1 VRARPPAGRARPS
14 PLHIKKA
21 LASKWYNSASYGNI
35 TSIGSTGAFEFHQ
48 IAAISGNNITFICPR
63 VRTFGNPATDAIQLV
78 KVAYSSGNLT
88 ITGTVTALP
97 WDGSKG
103 GIVVIETDGTL
114 SFNANINVRRQGF

>member
-1 VRARPPAGRARPS
+1 
-14 PLHIKKA
+14 
-21 LASKWYNSASYGNI
+21 
-35 TSIGSTGAFEFHQ
+35 
-48 IAAISGNNITFICPR
+48 

-78 KVAYSSGNLT
+78 KVAYSSSNLT

-114 SFNANINVRRQGF
+114 SLNANINVRGQGFRTPWMEVALPPVAPVPILALPTTRPAEKERG